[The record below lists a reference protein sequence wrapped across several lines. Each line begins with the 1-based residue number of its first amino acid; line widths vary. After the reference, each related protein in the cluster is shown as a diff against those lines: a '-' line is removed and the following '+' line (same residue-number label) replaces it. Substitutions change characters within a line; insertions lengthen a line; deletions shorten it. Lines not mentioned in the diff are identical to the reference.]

1 VSVLRRL
8 LSGPGPGTATVIG
21 QPASWASSELQRVR
35 AAASR
40 MFWTEARPLLL
51 PSVAVVVLMAVGQ
64 LLSLPILGVIG
75 LLGLLVLGRSWLQ
88 RPWPHE
94 ISRGWESWASARH
107 RLDSKLLM
115 LGPDWRVLSDRRIDG
130 LPSPATIAVGPPGV
144 WAIWLPEPGLPAPA
158 DIETAANYLAELV
171 PVPTGCTEI
180 TANQIHGTVHAMAT
194 APVQAGVADINR
206 AAEALGGLLLQEP
219 VTGPETGA

>member
-1 VSVLRRL
+1 M
-8 LSGPGPGTATVIG
+8 TARG
-21 QPASWASSELQRVR
+21 LGSAGRGE
-35 AAASR
+35 
-40 MFWTEARPLLL
+40 RP
-51 PSVAVVVLMAVGQ
+51 
-64 LLSLPILGVIG
+64 
-75 LLGLLVLGRSWLQ
+75 
-88 RPWPHE
+88 
-94 ISRGWESWASARH
+94 
-107 RLDSKLLM
+107 
-115 LGPDWRVLSDRRIDG
+115 
-130 LPSPATIAVGPPGV
+130 